1 MEKKK
6 NNTPPEEDWSPRQP
20 HTPAD
25 SPPHSPTEDKVR
37 KSGPPAMCVA
47 LLCGGI
53 FVLSLSLSL
62 SFLICIHPLPLLPTH
77 SSTPLTVA
85 TPQNSHPQLTIHPP
99 PLHILHLSLP
109 LPLPAPLLPHPP
121 LPTLPLRPLP
131 PKFLLPLMANH
142 PHQRKDQGLGS
153 KVTQN
158 APRLQK
164 TYLDIRFVCN

>member
-1 MEKKK
+1 
-6 NNTPPEEDWSPRQP
+6 
-20 HTPAD
+20 
-25 SPPHSPTEDKVR
+25 
-37 KSGPPAMCVA
+37 MCVA

-53 FVLSLSLSL
+53 FVLSLSLSLSYVEAFLSSPSLSL